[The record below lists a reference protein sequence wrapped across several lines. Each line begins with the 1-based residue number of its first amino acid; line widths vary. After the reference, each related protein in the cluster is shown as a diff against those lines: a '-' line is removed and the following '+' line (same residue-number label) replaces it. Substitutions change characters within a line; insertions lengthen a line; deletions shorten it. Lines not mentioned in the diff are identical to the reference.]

1 MNRVGNSP
9 CFSLEDLTRG
19 IQHTATKS
27 HLQAQLTVTVLFIY
41 SLFGILVTATVS
53 LTSIIS
59 PYTQKGVIER
69 KDVRAGNKNR
79 SQGTPHLKFDSIIK
93 IYGHASSQKITQEF
107 SSSFR

>member
-1 MNRVGNSP
+1 MRPEVNRVGNSP

-27 HLQAQLTVTVLFIY
+27 HQQAQLAVTVLFIY

-69 KDVRAGNKNR
+69 KDV
-79 SQGTPHLKFDSIIK
+79 QVIK
-93 IYGHASSQKITQEF
+93 IDLRGQFI
-107 SSSFR
+107 

>member
-9 CFSLEDLTRG
+9 CYSLEDLTRG

-69 KDVRAGNKNR
+69 KDNKNR

>member
-9 CFSLEDLTRG
+9 CYSLEDLTRG

-53 LTSIIS
+53 LTYIIS

-69 KDVRAGNKNR
+69 KDV
-79 SQGTPHLKFDSIIK
+79 QVIK
-93 IYGHASSQKITQEF
+93 IDLRGHLI
-107 SSSFR
+107 